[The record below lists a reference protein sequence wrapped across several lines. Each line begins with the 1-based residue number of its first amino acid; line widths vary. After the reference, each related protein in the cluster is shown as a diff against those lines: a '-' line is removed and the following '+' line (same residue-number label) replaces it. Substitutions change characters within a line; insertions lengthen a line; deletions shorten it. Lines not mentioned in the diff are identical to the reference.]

1 LALGHVRLSI
11 IGLENG
17 DQPIFDATGSLACVV
32 NGEFYGYRDV
42 RQRLLR
48 EGRRFSTESDSEIAL
63 HLYDTMG
70 ADFVH
75 ELRGE
80 FALAIADERSGRL
93 IAARD
98 RFGIK
103 PLFYAVHEG
112 AVLLASEIKA
122 LLALGVPA
130 RWSQAGFIAEQFS
143 LRTNQTIFAGIH
155 AVPPGCLLIAEEG
168 CVTIRRYW
176 ETQYPVTEELSRSAP
191 DDQSAIAGFREI
203 LETSVADRLV
213 ADVEVAC
220 YLSGGIDSCA
230 ILGLAQR
237 HAARPIKAFTIAF
250 DDAMYDEMALAR
262 KTAEAAGADFIP
274 VRVGQ
279 RQIAESFESAIWH
292 AERHMFNGHG
302 VAKYL
307 LSRAVRDAGI
317 KVVFTGEGSDEI
329 LAGYPTSRR
338 DLLLFNG
345 EAKNGSTG
353 ALVEQLAAA
362 NKSSRGILVADG
374 ERSTGL
380 AEVHSRLG
388 FIPSWID
395 AFSTMAGKQLR
406 LMRPHVVQE
415 VERAN
420 PYRSYLDG
428 IDIAGRLDGRDPVNQ
443 SLWLWNQAL
452 FVNYVLTVLGDRM
465 EMAHS
470 IEGRVPFLD
479 HRVTEFA
486 AGLRIDQKIR
496 GTREKYVL
504 REACRDVL
512 IPEVYERQKHPFM
525 SPPARQGDDAMAGFV
540 QDTLRSSTL
549 HTQPFFDTALV
560 RSLLDEVPKLD
571 PDARA
576 VAEAPLLNVVSTCL
590 LQQRFGLQG

>member
-1 LALGHVRLSI
+1 
-11 IGLENG
+11 
-17 DQPIFDATGSLACVV
+17 
-32 NGEFYGYRDV
+32 
-42 RQRLLR
+42 
-48 EGRRFSTESDSEIAL
+48 
-63 HLYDTMG
+63 
-70 ADFVH
+70 
-75 ELRGE
+75 
-80 FALAIADERSGRL
+80 
-93 IAARD
+93 
-98 RFGIK
+98 
-103 PLFYAVHEG
+103 
-112 AVLLASEIKA
+112 
-122 LLALGVPA
+122 
-130 RWSQAGFIAEQFS
+130 
-143 LRTNQTIFAGIH
+143 
-155 AVPPGCLLIAEEG
+155 
-168 CVTIRRYW
+168 
-176 ETQYPVTEELSRSAP
+176 
-191 DDQSAIAGFREI
+191 
-203 LETSVADRLV
+203 
-213 ADVEVAC
+213 
-220 YLSGGIDSCA
+220 
-230 ILGLAQR
+230 
-237 HAARPIKAFTIAF
+237 
-250 DDAMYDEMALAR
+250 
-262 KTAEAAGADFIP
+262 
-274 VRVGQ
+274 
-279 RQIAESFESAIWH
+279 
-292 AERHMFNGHG
+292 
-302 VAKYL
+302 
-307 LSRAVRDAGI
+307 VRDAGI

>member
-1 LALGHVRLSI
+1 
-11 IGLENG
+11 
-17 DQPIFDATGSLACVV
+17 
-32 NGEFYGYRDV
+32 
-42 RQRLLR
+42 
-48 EGRRFSTESDSEIAL
+48 
-63 HLYDTMG
+63 
-70 ADFVH
+70 
-75 ELRGE
+75 
-80 FALAIADERSGRL
+80 
-93 IAARD
+93 
-98 RFGIK
+98 
-103 PLFYAVHEG
+103 
-112 AVLLASEIKA
+112 
-122 LLALGVPA
+122 
-130 RWSQAGFIAEQFS
+130 
-143 LRTNQTIFAGIH
+143 
-155 AVPPGCLLIAEEG
+155 
-168 CVTIRRYW
+168 
-176 ETQYPVTEELSRSAP
+176 
-191 DDQSAIAGFREI
+191 
-203 LETSVADRLV
+203 
-213 ADVEVAC
+213 VEVAC

-262 KTAEAAGADFIP
+262 KTAEATGADFIP

-279 RQIAESFESAIWH
+279 KQIAESFESAIWH

-317 KVVFTGEGSDEI
+317 KVVVTGEGSDEI

-338 DLLLFNG
+338 DLLLFNA
-345 EAKNGSTG
+345 EAGSGSTG
-353 ALVEQLAAA
+353 ELAELAAA
-362 NKSSRGILVADG
+362 NKSSRGLLVADG

-388 FIPSWID
+388 FVPSWID

-406 LMRPHVVQE
+406 LMRRDVAEE

-428 IDIAGRLDGRDPVNQ
+428 IDIAGRLGGRDPVNQ

-470 IEGRVPFLD
+470 VEGRVPFLD

-496 GTREKYVL
+496 GKREKYIL

-512 IPEVYERQKHPFM
+512 IPEVYGRQKHPFM
-525 SPPARQGDDAMAGFV
+525 SPPARQGDDAMARFV
-540 QDTLRSSTL
+540 QDILRSSTL
-549 HTQPFFDTALV
+549 RAQPFFDTALV

>member
-1 LALGHVRLSI
+1 MCGLVAIQQTHPRLAADQMDHALRVIAHRGPNREAQWFSNRTGLALGHVRLSI

-17 DQPIFDATGSLACVV
+17 NQPIVDATGSLACVV
-32 NGEFYGYRDV
+32 NGEFYGYREIK
-42 RQRLLR
+42 QLLLR

-70 ADFVH
+70 ADFVP

-143 LRTNQTIFAGIH
+143 LRTNQTVFAGIY
-155 AVPPGCLLIAEEG
+155 AVPPGCMLIAEEG

-176 ETQYPVTEELSRSAP
+176 ETQYPLTEELSRSAP
-191 DDQSAIAGFREI
+191 DDREAIAGFREI
-203 LETSVADRLV
+203 LERSVKDRLV

-250 DDAMYDEMALAR
+250 DDAMYDEMALAQ
-262 KTAEAAGADFIP
+262 KTAELAGAEFVP

-302 VAKYL
+302 VAKFL

-338 DLLLFNG
+338 DLLLFN
-345 EAKNGSTG
+345 EEVKNGSTSQ
-353 ALVEQLAAA
+353 LVEQLAAA
-362 NKSSRGILVADG
+362 NKSSHGILVADG

-380 AEVHSRLG
+380 AEVH
-388 FIPSWID
+388 
-395 AFSTMAGKQLR
+395 
-406 LMRPHVVQE
+406 
-415 VERAN
+415 
-420 PYRSYLDG
+420 
-428 IDIAGRLDGRDPVNQ
+428 
-443 SLWLWNQAL
+443 
-452 FVNYVLTVLGDRM
+452 
-465 EMAHS
+465 
-470 IEGRVPFLD
+470 
-479 HRVTEFA
+479 
-486 AGLRIDQKIR
+486 
-496 GTREKYVL
+496 
-504 REACRDVL
+504 
-512 IPEVYERQKHPFM
+512 
-525 SPPARQGDDAMAGFV
+525 
-540 QDTLRSSTL
+540 
-549 HTQPFFDTALV
+549 
-560 RSLLDEVPKLD
+560 
-571 PDARA
+571 
-576 VAEAPLLNVVSTCL
+576 
-590 LQQRFGLQG
+590 